1 MTIFRQFTFDSAH
14 FLPNVPPEHKCR
26 GMHGHTYK
34 LTIFMTG
41 EPDEHLGWVMDFA
54 VVKKIMEPILEQVDH
69 KLLNDVKG
77 LENPTCELLAK
88 WLWDKVKLEMPLLS
102 KLELYETPKSGVIME
117 G

>member
-88 WLWDKVKLEMPLLS
+88 WLWDKVKLEIPLLS
-102 KLELYETPKSGVIME
+102 KLELFETPKSGVIME

>member
-88 WLWDKVKLEMPLLS
+88 WLWDKVKLEIPLLS

>member
-1 MTIFRQFTFDSAH
+1 
-14 FLPNVPPEHKCR
+14 
-26 GMHGHTYK
+26 MHGHTYK

-88 WLWDKVKLEMPLLS
+88 WLWDKVKLEIPLLS

>member
-69 KLLNDVKG
+69 KLLNDIKG

-88 WLWDKVKLEMPLLS
+88 WLWGKVKLEIPILS

>member
-1 MTIFRQFTFDSAH
+1 
-14 FLPNVPPEHKCR
+14 
-26 GMHGHTYK
+26 
-34 LTIFMTG
+34 MTG

-88 WLWDKVKLEMPLLS
+88 WLWDKVKLEIPILS

>member
-69 KLLNDVKG
+69 KLLNDIKG

-88 WLWDKVKLEMPLLS
+88 WLWDKVKLEIPILS